1 MVWYADGTSR
11 AEPNAHTA
19 ISSLR
24 SRDTDI
30 HFPPTV
36 SGDAKWVREEPGRCV
51 FLQVLV
57 LRAYR
62 HGLGVLRS
70 LPTVHVPWEL
80 FYYAYVADFVQRG

>member
-36 SGDAKWVREEPGRCV
+36 SGDAKWMREEPRRCV
-51 FLQVLV
+51 FLKVLV
-57 LRAYR
+57 LRTYQ
-62 HGLGVLRS
+62 HGLEVLRS
-70 LPTVHVPWEL
+70 VPKVHVPWEL
-80 FYYAYVADFVQRG
+80 FY